1 MNIAKA
7 SIQHKVATLLASV
20 LICVFG
26 LMYATQLQMALL
38 PDMEMPM
45 AVVACYY
52 NGANPSDIEELV
64 TRPLE
69 GAIMSVQGVDE
80 ISSTSSDGVSQIQIT
95 YVEGTDLDI
104 AATKLREQFDRVSLP
119 EDAMDPVIINMNLSE
134 LMPTA
139 MIALMG
145 EDLAR
150 LQTLADD
157 VVVPALERINGVAQ
171 VTVNG
176 GVEQQIA
183 VELDATRAAG
193 YGLSTSYVS
202 QFLAGQNLIYPGGS
216 LDNGSKK
223 LTVSTDAKFRTVED
237 VRNMILSL
245 PTGGAVRL
253 GEVAVVTLEDKDMSA
268 IAKSGKDACV
278 VLQVSKQS
286 SANEVYVSEKIIE
299 RLEELKPDNPNLRY
313 AAPYLASDYINQTVD
328 AAYQNILQGVLMA
341 AIVVLLFLR
350 RGGATLTI
358 AVSMPICI
366 LTVLLLMHVFGLT
379 LNMMSLGGIAM
390 GVGMIVDN
398 SIVVLENIYR
408 FSADGHNRESACVEG
423 TKEVIS
429 SVVASTLTT
438 EAVFVPLALTGGM
451 AGQLFKDFCLTI
463 ASLIFA
469 SLVISLT
476 LVPLLCWFTLDEE
489 KVRRRREK
497 LAGRKP
503 GPLKRLTEKLN
514 AFYLKIL
521 DFFVRHLFLGMAA
534 SFALVVLFGV
544 TLVNTKMVLIP
555 DMDEGQVTLSI
566 RMPIGSQLSETAA
579 IADRVSAVAEG
590 EVPEIEQMFYI
601 ASNESV
607 TMMLDIG
614 SKSRRQRSSND
625 VAVNLREALA
635 DVAGCE
641 ITVSA
646 SDSQALMGGGG
657 DIAVKI
663 SGDDYD
669 TLEFLANDLISQISA
684 LPDAVNVDSS
694 LSDEVPQVKVAV
706 NREAAARYGLTAAA
720 IGGAVRSELTGSTAT
735 RVTINGR
742 ELEVVVRGSGA
753 ASESLDALKSMGVPT
768 AMGGTVPLGAVAD
781 VTIEQAPQTITRSNQ
796 TRQVTISGDSVSGD
810 TAAMTKAIWEIL
822 DQYTFPQGYAV
833 ETDGS
838 YESMIESFTDLL
850 LALAAALLLVY
861 FVLAVQFESFLM
873 PVMVMLIL
881 PVAFTGSLFGL
892 PVTGRDLSML
902 SLVSII
908 MLAGTVVNSSII
920 LVEYIKIRRRMG
932 EDRRT
937 AILHA
942 CPLRVRPILMTTLT
956 TILAM
961 VPMAL
966 EIGDTNEMMSD
977 MGITMIAGMV
987 ISTVVTLV
995 FTPVYYSVIDSFG
1008 SLFRRKDKGEKPRKP
1023 LFGRRGGEE
1032 ALPAAPEAAPAGP
1045 AEAPQTP
1052 GPETALTEKT

>member
-1 MNIAKA
+1 MSIARA
-7 SIQHKVATLLASV
+7 SIQHKVATILASI

-26 LMYATQLQMALL
+26 LMFATQLQMALM
-38 PDMEMPM
+38 PEMEMPM

-52 NGANPSDIEELV
+52 TGASPSDIEELV

-69 GAIMSVQGVDE
+69 GAIMSVPGVDT

-95 YVEGTDLDI
+95 YVDGTDLDI
-104 AATKLREQFDRVSLP
+104 AATKLREQFDMVSLP
-119 EDAMDPVIINMNLSE
+119 EDAMDPVIINMNLSA

-139 MIALMG
+139 MIALVG
-145 EDLAR
+145 EDLSQ
-150 LQTLADD
+150 LQTLAEDL
-157 VVVPALERINGVAQ
+157 VVPALERINGVAQ

-183 VELDATRAAG
+183 VELDPTRTAG
-193 YGLSTSYVS
+193 YGLSASYVS

-216 LDNGSKK
+216 LENGSKK
-223 LTVSTDAKFRTVED
+223 LTVSTDAKFQTVDD

-245 PTGGAVRL
+245 PTGGTVRL
-253 GEVAVVTLEDKDMSA
+253 GEVANVTLEDKDMDA
-268 IAKSGKDACV
+268 MAKSGESACV

-286 SANEVYVSEKIIE
+286 AANEVYVSEQVVK
-299 RLEELKPDNPNLRY
+299 RLDSLKADNPSLHWS
-313 AAPYLASDYINQTVD
+313 APYLASDYINQTVD
-328 AAYQNILQGVLMA
+328 AAYQNILQGVLLA
-341 AIVVLLFLR
+341 ALVVLLFLR

-366 LTVLLLMHVFGLT
+366 LTVFVLMRAFDLT

-408 FSADGHNRESACVEG
+408 FSAEGRSRADACIEG
-423 TKEVIS
+423 TKEVTS
-429 SVVASTLTT
+429 SVLASTLTT

-451 AGQLFKDFCLTI
+451 AGMMFKDFCLTI

-476 LVPLLCWFTLDEE
+476 LVPLLCYFTLDEE
-489 KVRRRREK
+489 KVRRRQERQ
-497 LAGRKP
+497 AGKQP
-503 GPLKRLTEKLN
+503 GPLKRLTGKISGL
-514 AFYLKIL
+514 YLKIL
-521 DFFVRHLFLGMAA
+521 SFFVHHLFLGMAA
-534 SFALVVLFGV
+534 SFGLVVLFGV

-555 DMDEGQVTLSI
+555 DMDQGQITVNI
-566 RMPIGSQLSETAA
+566 GMPIGSQLNETSV
-579 IADRVSAVAEG
+579 IAGRVSAITE
-590 EVPEIEQMFYI
+590 ETVPEIEEMFYI
-601 ASNESV
+601 ASDESV

-614 SKSRRQRSSND
+614 SKSQRQRSSNEIAQALRA
-625 VAVNLREALA
+625 AVR

-646 SDSQALMGGGG
+646 SDSSAMMGGGG
-657 DIAVKI
+657 DIAVNI
-663 SGDDYD
+663 EGDDYD
-669 TLEFLANDLISQISA
+669 ILEFLANDLISQIEA
-684 LPDAVNVDSS
+684 LPDAVNVKSS
-694 LSDEVPQVKVAV
+694 LSDEVPQVKVTV
-706 NREAAARYGLTAAA
+706 NREAAAQYGLTAAS
-720 IGGAVRSELTGSTAT
+720 IGQAVRSELTGSTAT
-735 RVTINGR
+735 KVTINSR
-742 ELEVVVRGSGA
+742 ELNVVVRGGGA
-753 ASESLDALKSMGVPT
+753 AAKSLDALKSMGVPS
-768 AMGGTVPLGAVAD
+768 AMGGTVPLGSVAS
-781 VTIEQAPQTITRSNQ
+781 VSIEQAPQTIVRANQ

-810 TAAMTKAIWEIL
+810 TAAMTAAVWEIL
-822 DQYTFPQGYAV
+822 NNYTFPQGYAV

-838 YESMIESFTDLL
+838 YETMMESFGDLL
-850 LALAAALLLVY
+850 IALAAALLLVY

-920 LVEYIKIRRRMG
+920 LVEYVKIRRARG
-932 EDRRT
+932 EDRET

-942 CPLRVRPILMTTLT
+942 CPLRVRPILMTALT

-961 VPMAL
+961 VPMAMG
-966 EIGDTNEMMSD
+966 IGETNEMMSD

-987 ISTVVTLV
+987 ISTIVTLV
-995 FTPVYYSVIDSFG
+995 FTPVYYSVIDNLSHI
-1008 SLFRRKDKGEKPRKP
+1008 FRRKNKSSPGKPRKR
-1023 LFGRRGGEE
+1023 LFGRKGAASAPASGVPEPSASGAE
-1032 ALPAAPEAAPAGP
+1032 ALPA
-1045 AEAPQTP
+1045 
-1052 GPETALTEKT
+1052 ETT

>member
-1 MNIAKA
+1 MSIARA
-7 SIQHKVATLLASV
+7 SIQHKVATILASI

-26 LMYATQLQMALL
+26 LMFATQLQMALM
-38 PDMEMPM
+38 PEMEMPM

-52 NGANPSDIEELV
+52 TGANPSDIEELV

-69 GAIMSVQGVDE
+69 GAIMSVPGVDE

-95 YVEGTDLDI
+95 YVDGTDLDI
-104 AATKLREQFDRVSLP
+104 AATKLREQFDMVSLP
-119 EDAMDPVIINMNLSE
+119 EDAMDPVIINMNLSA

-139 MIALMG
+139 MIALVG
-145 EDLAR
+145 EDLSQ
-150 LQTLADD
+150 LQSIAEDL
-157 VVVPALERINGVAQ
+157 VVPALERINGVAQ

-176 GVEQQIA
+176 GVSQQIA
-183 VELDATRAAG
+183 VELDPTRAAG
-193 YGLSTSYVS
+193 YGLSASYVS

-216 LDNGSKK
+216 LENGSKK
-223 LTVSTDAKFRTVED
+223 LTVSTDAKFQTVDD

-253 GEVAVVTLEDKDMSA
+253 SEVANVTLEDKDMDA
-268 IAKSGKDACV
+268 MAKSGEAACV

-286 SANEVYVSEKIIE
+286 AANEVYVSEQVVK
-299 RLEELKPDNPNLRY
+299 RLENLKAENPSLRY
-313 AAPYLASDYINQTVD
+313 SAPYLASDYINQTVD
-328 AAYQNILQGVLMA
+328 AAYQNILQGVLLA
-341 AIVVLLFLR
+341 AVVVLLFLR

-366 LTVLLLMHVFGLT
+366 LTVFVLMRAFNLT

-408 FSADGHNRESACVEG
+408 FSAEGRSRADACIEG
-423 TKEVIS
+423 TKEVTS
-429 SVVASTLTT
+429 SVLASTLTT

-451 AGQLFKDFCLTI
+451 AGMMFKDFCLTI

-476 LVPLLCWFTLDEE
+476 LVPLLCYFTLDEE
-489 KVRRRREK
+489 KVRRRQEK
-497 LAGRKP
+497 QAGKQP
-503 GPLKRLTEKLN
+503 GPLKRLVEKIS
-514 AFYLKIL
+514 AFYLKTL
-521 DFFVRHLFLGMAA
+521 DYFVHHLFLGMAA
-534 SFALVVLFGV
+534 SFALVVLFGI

-555 DMDEGQVTLSI
+555 DMDQGQITINVS
-566 RMPIGSQLSETAA
+566 MPIGSQLNETSV
-579 IADRVSAVAEG
+579 IADRVTAIAET
-590 EVPEIEQMFYI
+590 EVPEIEEMFYI

-614 SKSRRQRSSND
+614 SKSQRTRGSND
-625 VAVNLREALA
+625 IAVALRAA
-635 DVAGCE
+635 VRDVAGCE

-646 SDSQALMGGGG
+646 SDADMMMGGGG
-657 DIAVKI
+657 DIAVNI
-663 SGDDYD
+663 EGDDYD
-669 TLEFLANDLISQISA
+669 TLAFLANDLISQIEA
-684 LPDAVNVDSS
+684 LPDAVNVKSS
-694 LSDEVPQVKVAV
+694 LSDEVPQVKVSV
-706 NREAAARYGLTAAA
+706 NREAAAQYGLTAAS
-720 IGGAVRSELTGSTAT
+720 IGQAVRSELTGSTAT
-735 RVTINGR
+735 KVTINSR
-742 ELEVVVRGSGA
+742 ELDVVVRGGGA
-753 ASESLDALKSMGVPT
+753 AAKSLDALKSMGVPS
-768 AMGGTVPLGAVAD
+768 AMGGTVPLGSVAN
-781 VTIEQAPQTITRSNQ
+781 VAIEQAPQTIVRSNQ

-810 TAAMTKAIWEIL
+810 TAAMTAAVWEIL
-822 DQYTFPQGYAV
+822 NNYTFPQGYAV

-838 YESMIESFTDLL
+838 YETMMESFGDLL
-850 LALAAALLLVY
+850 IALAAALLLVY

-920 LVEYIKIRRRMG
+920 LVEYIKIRRARG
-932 EDRRT
+932 EDRET

-961 VPMAL
+961 VPMAMG
-966 EIGDTNEMMSD
+966 IGETNEMMSD

-987 ISTVVTLV
+987 ISTIVTLV
-995 FTPVYYSVIDSFG
+995 FTPVYYSVIDNLSHI
-1008 SLFRRKDKGEKPRKP
+1008 FRRKDKPKKPRKP
-1023 LFGRRGGEE
+1023 LFGRKGKELPTSEVPE
-1032 ALPAAPEAAPAGP
+1032 APAPEAEAVP
-1045 AEAPQTP
+1045 AEST
-1052 GPETALTEKT
+1052 

>member
-1 MNIAKA
+1 MSIAKA
-7 SIQHKVATLLASV
+7 SIQHKVATILASI

-26 LMYATQLQMALL
+26 LMFATQLQMALM

-52 NGANPSDIEELV
+52 VGASPSDIEELV

-104 AATKLREQFDRVSLP
+104 AATKLREQFDRTTLP

-145 EDLAR
+145 EDLAQ

-157 VVVPALERINGVAQ
+157 VVVPALERISGVAQ

-183 VELDATRAAG
+183 VELDPTRAAG
-193 YGLSTSYVS
+193 YGLSTAYVS
-202 QFLAGQNLIYPGGS
+202 QFLQGQNLIYPGGS
-216 LDNGSKK
+216 LDSGSKR
-223 LTVSTDAKFRTVED
+223 LTVSTDAKFHTVED
-237 VRNMILSL
+237 VRNMILTL
-245 PTGGAVRL
+245 PAGGTVRL
-253 GEVAVVTLEDKDMSA
+253 SEVANVTLENKDMSA
-268 IAKSGKDACV
+268 MAKSGKDACV

-286 SANEVYVSEKIIE
+286 SANEVYVSEQVIK
-299 RLEELKPDNPNLRY
+299 RLEALKADNPSLRY
-313 AAPYLASDYINQTVD
+313 AAPYLASDYINETVN
-328 AAYQNILQGVLMA
+328 AAYQNILQGVVLA
-341 AIVVLLFLR
+341 AAVVLLFLR

-366 LTVLLLMHVFGLT
+366 LTVFLLMHAFGLT

-408 FSADGHNRESACVEG
+408 FSADGHDRRSACIEG
-423 TKEVIS
+423 AREVTS

-451 AGQLFKDFCLTI
+451 AGMMFKDFCLTI

-476 LVPLLCWFTLDEE
+476 LVPLLCYFTLDEE
-489 KVRRRREK
+489 KVRRRRERQ
-497 LAGRKP
+497 AGKEP
-503 GPLKRLTEKLN
+503 GILKKLTERASAL
-514 AFYLKIL
+514 YLRTL
-521 DFFVRHLFLGMAA
+521 DFFVRHLALGMLA
-534 SFALVVLFGV
+534 SFALAALFAV
-544 TLVNTKMVLIP
+544 TLVNTKMVLVP
-555 DMDEGQVTLSI
+555 DMDQGRVSI
-566 RMPIGSQLSETAA
+566 SVGMPIGSQLGETSA
-579 IADRVSAVAEG
+579 IADRVSAVVEG
-590 EVPEIEQMFYI
+590 ATPEIEQMFYI
-601 ASNESV
+601 ASDESV
-607 TMMLDIG
+607 TMILDVG
-614 SKSRRQRSSND
+614 SKSQRERSSND
-625 VAVNLREALA
+625 IAVDLRAALR
-635 DVAGCE
+635 DIAGCE

-646 SDSQALMGGGG
+646 SSTESMMGGGG
-657 DIAVKI
+657 DIAVNI
-663 SGDDYD
+663 TGDDYD
-669 TLEFLANDLISQISA
+669 TLAFLANDIIGQISA
-684 LPDAVNVDSS
+684 LPDAVNVKSS
-694 LSDEVPQVKVAV
+694 LSDEVPQVKVSV
-706 NREAAARYGLTAAA
+706 NREAAAQYGLTAAS

-735 RVTINGR
+735 KVTIAGQ
-742 ELEVVVRGSGA
+742 ELDVVVRGGGA
-753 ASESLDALKSMGVPT
+753 ASKSLDALKSMGVPS
-768 AMGGTVPLGAVAD
+768 AFGGTVPLGTVAS
-781 VTIEQAPQTITRSNQ
+781 VTVEQAPQTITRSNQ

-810 TAAMTKAIWEIL
+810 TAAMTAAIWEIL
-822 DQYTFPQGYAV
+822 NSYAFPQGYAV

-873 PVMVMLIL
+873 PVMIMLIL

-892 PVTGRDLSML
+892 PLTGRDLSML

-920 LVEYIKIRRRMG
+920 LVEYIKIRRGMG
-932 EDRRT
+932 EDRKT
-937 AILHA
+937 AILRA
-942 CPLRVRPILMTTLT
+942 CPLRVRPIMMTTLT

-961 VPMAL
+961 VPMAMG
-966 EIGDTNEMMSD
+966 IGETNEMMSD
-977 MGITMIAGMV
+977 MGITMISGMV

-995 FTPVYYSVIDSFG
+995 FTPVYYSVIDNLG
-1008 SLFRRKDKGEKPRKP
+1008 GIFRRRKK
-1023 LFGRRGGEE
+1023 
-1032 ALPAAPEAAPAGP
+1032 AAPGTEVP
-1045 AEAPQTP
+1045 AEQTV
-1052 GPETALTEKT
+1052 